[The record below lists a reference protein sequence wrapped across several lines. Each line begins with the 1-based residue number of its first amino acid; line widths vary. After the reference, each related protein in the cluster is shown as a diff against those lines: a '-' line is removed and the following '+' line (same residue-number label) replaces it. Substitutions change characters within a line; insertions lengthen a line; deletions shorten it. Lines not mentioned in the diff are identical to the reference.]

1 MMGSAMPPELKNT
14 SSGTFELAGSP
25 ITGKVIYSSPGKSI
39 GAYTFQGQVS
49 AFIAK
54 SENDVNTTIDYL
66 NKILEGGGIPALQNE
81 DVSKQTFDE
90 SFKPILINILAQSGI
105 TPAQLSILRKSRYQF
120 YTTGYTSQQPDNLEN
135 PVFQTVLFITRMEL
149 GGIIS
154 DMSRLVNKRTGA
166 DARRQMYNTWLRI
179 LEEHLGESFSNELTG
194 KSMEEITDILFGLP
208 TKSKF
213 LDEINLGDILD
224 PLKFPDD
231 KLTAW
236 MSEIDQK
243 LRALRNIQNTD
254 NYPYSFTSN
263 DEIYYW
269 IIQSNLP

>member
-1 MMGSAMPPELKNT
+1 
-14 SSGTFELAGSP
+14 
-25 ITGKVIYSSPGKSI
+25 
-39 GAYTFQGQVS
+39 
-49 AFIAK
+49 
-54 SENDVNTTIDYL
+54 
-66 NKILEGGGIPALQNE
+66 
-81 DVSKQTFDE
+81 
-90 SFKPILINILAQSGI
+90 
-105 TPAQLSILRKSRYQF
+105 
-120 YTTGYTSQQPDNLEN
+120 
-135 PVFQTVLFITRMEL
+135 MEL